1 MLLGRDRSSQNQD
14 VVFRVPERIPIFPLP
29 NLVFFPDTFLPL
41 HIFEPRYRAMVVDA
55 VAGGQCI
62 GMALLKDGWES
73 DYYESPPIFS
83 LGCVG
88 RLIRVESLSDGRY
101 NILLQGLERYEIREE
116 MFDKRYREAQIVLK
130 PRQVA
135 GAEPSRAETLTPVLR
150 EALRRAAAADVHPHR
165 DRRLRQ
171 TLLEDRLSDERLV
184 NSLSGY
190 LDFTPHEQQFLLE
203 AESLQQQARRLLD
216 LLELRH
222 LDLAQ
227 GKGSHT

>member
-29 NLVFFPDTFLPL
+29 NLVFYPDTFLPL
-41 HIFEPRYRAMVVDA
+41 HIFELRYRAMVMDA

-73 DYYESPPIFS
+73 DYYGNPPIFP

-88 RLIRVESLSDGRY
+88 RLIRVEQLPDDRY
-101 NILLQGLERYEIREE
+101 NILLQGLERYEIRQEI
-116 MFDKRYREAQIVLK
+116 FDKRYREAQIVLK

-135 GAEPSRAETLTPVLR
+135 GAESSRAETLTPALR

-165 DRRLRQ
+165 DQRLRQ

-190 LDFTPHEQQFLLE
+190 LDFTPLEQQFLLE

-216 LLELRH
+216 LLDLRH

-227 GKGSHT
+227 GKGSRA